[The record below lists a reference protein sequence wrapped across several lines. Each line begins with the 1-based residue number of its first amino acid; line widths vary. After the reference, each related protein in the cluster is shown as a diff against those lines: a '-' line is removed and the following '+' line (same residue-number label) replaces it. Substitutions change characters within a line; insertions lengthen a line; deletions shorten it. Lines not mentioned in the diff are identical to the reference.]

1 MDLELILYSQ
11 NDCDTCSELKEK
23 LVDNKIYF
31 EERNI
36 HDTSQDNM
44 LTKGKFLWEHKDLVS
59 DLNLPPWVPK
69 IIIKKVDEK
78 TGNNLT
84 EYVCV
89 SDRNEVRGNVSIFE
103 TPDDGVKRVKEIINQ
118 N

>member
-59 DLNLPPWVPK
+59 DLNLPPWIVMWNTI
-69 IIIKKVDEK
+69 IIIKS
-78 TGNNLT
+78 T
-84 EYVCV
+84 
-89 SDRNEVRGNVSIFE
+89 
-103 TPDDGVKRVKEIINQ
+103 IIPIIHIIVPII
-118 N
+118 